1 MSYITTEDKESGG
14 CFLCA
19 AWDGDDDE
27 ALVVHRA
34 AATMILLN
42 RYPYNNGHLLVAPAT
57 HKAQLA
63 ELDDDELLELMHEV
77 RLAQALLTE
86 AVHPHGF
93 NIGINLGA
101 DAGAGVPGHLHVHV
115 VPRWKGDTNYMTTT
129 AGTRV
134 IPQSLEDLR
143 NALTA
148 ALATIQGNDE

>member
-1 MSYITTEDKESGG
+1 MPYITTEDKESGG
-14 CFLCA
+14 CFLCT
-19 AWDGDDDE
+19 AWDAEDGE

-57 HKAQLA
+57 HKAQLS
-63 ELDDDELLELMHEV
+63 ELSDDELLELMHEV
-77 RLAQALLTE
+77 RLAQALLIA
-86 AVHPHGF
+86 AVAPHGF

-143 NALTA
+143 NALID
-148 ALATIQGNDE
+148 ALATIQGNNE